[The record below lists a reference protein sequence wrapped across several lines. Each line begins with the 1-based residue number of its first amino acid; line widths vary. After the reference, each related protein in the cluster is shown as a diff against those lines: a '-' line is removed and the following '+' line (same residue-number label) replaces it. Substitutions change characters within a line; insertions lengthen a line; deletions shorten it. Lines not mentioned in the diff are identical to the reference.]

1 MKRIFSILAVLSF
14 SYILCAQSVE
24 NPFKKLGYDVLVAT
38 SSKGEFAEF
47 HDRKDVVEIGSLLYN
62 TKTKQ
67 IVQILDEGESTIDIS
82 SAVTAMS
89 IDPLCEKYYWISPYV
104 YTANNPIRFI
114 DPDGRDWIE
123 NTKTGDVEWRRN
135 VTNQDNTPKGYSYIG
150 ESYKGFSISQTYTN
164 HTGSTMLDMRIY
176 YKDGD
181 GEKKEIGGWVQTVDT
196 DAPMK
201 GQDNPTVDPPQGEN
215 DNYPYY
221 DSKSDFKYYSER
233 TEYKG
238 EKQDAYFFDRP
249 ARKKPHGNFTWTA
262 ENSLI
267 EKTKQGN
274 IPVMTLRWGFNQSK
288 ATPVKVVK
296 PSQFHQN
303 AIKQIPKR

>member
-1 MKRIFSILAVLSF
+1 MKKTFLTLLILAISLVI
-14 SYILCAQSVE
+14 YAQNE
-24 NPFKKLGYDVLVAT
+24 NPFAEFGYDVLVGT
-38 SSKGEFAEF
+38 SSKGEFQEF
-47 HDRKDVVEIGSLLYN
+47 HDQTDIVEIGSVLFN
-62 TKTKQ
+62 RHTKE
-67 IVQILDEGESTIDIS
+67 IVKILDKDETTIDIS
-82 SAVTAMS
+82 SATTAMS

-104 YTANNPIRFI
+104 YCANNPIRFI

-123 NTKTGDVEWRRN
+123 NNKTKEVEWRN
-135 VTNQDNTPKGYSYIG
+135 GINKDNTPKGYSYVG

-176 YKDGD
+176 YKDGN

-201 GQDNPTVDPPQGEN
+201 GQNNPTVDPPQGEN

-238 EKQDAYFFDRP
+238 KKQDAYFFDRP
-249 ARKKPHGNFTWTA
+249 ARKKEHGNFTWTA

-267 EKTKQGN
+267 KKTKQGN
-274 IPVMTLRWGFNQSK
+274 IPVMTLKWGFNQTK
-288 ATPVKVVK
+288 ETPVKVVK
-296 PSQFHQN
+296 PSQFHLN